1 MSAANHRAET
11 SSHAAGAPAPWNRTE
26 PQRRRRSGD
35 SAVVVGAGI
44 FGLATARELGRRGWS
59 VRVVDSN
66 HPGTQGPSAA
76 ETRILRH
83 SHGDDACYP
92 ALARHARIMWEELER
107 ESGRRLVLPTG
118 VLILGPPPPDAGEW
132 ERASTHHLRRLGI
145 PVQTVPP
152 GAVERRFPG
161 FDGSK
166 SGTVLFEPGGAVLR
180 AREALLALADSA
192 RDRGVV
198 LLPGTAYPHE
208 GAALLNGERLAADV
222 TVWAVGTALPT
233 LFPGLASVRPVR
245 QDSWYVR
252 PRRMWASADQP
263 AWLDRAHGYYG
274 VPAVGES
281 GVKVVPDT
289 ETPWDSSAQL
299 PPGGLPEAVRRYLRV
314 RLPDL
319 ADAPAAGREPCQYAL
334 TGDQHFILARY
345 PARPDVWIVGGD
357 SGHGFKHGPA
367 WGAYVADVIEGRTAA
382 ALRFALR

>member
-1 MSAANHRAET
+1 M
-11 SSHAAGAPAPWNRTE
+11 
-26 PQRRRRSGD
+26 
-35 SAVVVGAGI
+35 VVVGAGV

-59 VRVVDSN
+59 VRVVDIN

-92 ALARHARIMWEELER
+92 ALARHARILWKELER
-107 ESGRRLVLPTG
+107 ESGRQLVLPTG
-118 VLILGPPPPDAGEW
+118 VLVLGPPPPDGGAW

-161 FDGSK
+161 FDGSG
-166 SGTVLFEPGGAVLR
+166 SGIVLFEPDGAVLR

-198 LLPGTAYPHE
+198 LLRGTARPRD
-208 GAALLNGERLAADV
+208 GMAVVNGERLAADV
-222 TVWAVGTALPT
+222 TVWAVGNALPT
-233 LFPGLASVRPVR
+233 LFPGLTSVRPVR

-252 PRRMWASADQP
+252 PGRRWASADQP

-274 VPAVGES
+274 VPAVGEL

-289 ETPWDSSAQL
+289 QTPRGSSAEL
-299 PPGGLPEAVRRYLRV
+299 PPGELPESVRRYLRA

-319 ADAPAAGREPCQYAL
+319 ADAPAAGCEPCQYAL
-334 TGDQHFILARY
+334 TDDEHFILDRY
-345 PARPDVWIVGGD
+345 PAHPRVWIVGGD

-367 WGAYVADVIEGRTAA
+367 WGTYVADVIEGRTAP
-382 ALRFALR
+382 ALRFALK